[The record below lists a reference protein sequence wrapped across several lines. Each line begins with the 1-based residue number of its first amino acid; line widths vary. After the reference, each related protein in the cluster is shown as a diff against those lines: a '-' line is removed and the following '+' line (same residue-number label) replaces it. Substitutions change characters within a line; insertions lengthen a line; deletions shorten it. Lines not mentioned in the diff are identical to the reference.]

1 VRRRE
6 FIAGALLAALAAAN
20 AIAQQAQR
28 VRLVGMLMGIPSGDE
43 EAKSRVAALEGTLAA
58 LGWSRERNLQI
69 EYRWADGGPDHIRAA
84 AQELV
89 ALGCEVIVARST
101 AVASAVARETRSIPI
116 VVAGMSDPVASGLA
130 KSLARPDGNV
140 TGFVN
145 YEPSLVEKWLELL
158 KAIAPGV
165 RRTAL
170 LFNPEASTFAELF
183 DKLVREAAPV
193 MGIEPVL
200 QPVRNERELAA
211 VIEEIARDRASGFIV
226 IPDLFMTKHRR
237 EIARLAA
244 ANGVA
249 AVYPNRFYVESGGL
263 LSYSVDNRELTVRA
277 AAYVDRILKGA
288 SAAELPIQRPT
299 KYELVIN
306 LKTARLMG
314 VDIPPTLLARADE
327 VIE

>member
-1 VRRRE
+1 MRRRE
-6 FIAGALLAALAAAN
+6 VIAGGLLAALAAAK
-20 AIAQQAQR
+20 AGAQQPQR
-28 VRLVGMLMGIPSGDE
+28 IRRIGVLMGVPSEDE
-43 EAKSRVAALEGTLAA
+43 EAKSRVAALEGTLAG

-84 AQELV
+84 ARELV
-89 ALGCEVIVARST
+89 ALACDVIVARST
-101 AVASAVARETRSIPI
+101 VVASALAHETSTIPI
-116 VVAGMSDPVASGLA
+116 VVAGMSDPIASGLA
-130 KSLARPDGNV
+130 KSLSRPESNV

-145 YEPSLVEKWLELL
+145 YDPSLVEKWLEFL

-170 LFNPEASTFAELF
+170 LFNPESSTFAELF

-193 MGIEPVL
+193 IGIEPVL
-200 QPVRNERELAA
+200 RPVHNERGLAA
-211 VIEEIARDRASGFIV
+211 VIEEIARDRASGLIV
-226 IPDLFMTKHRR
+226 IPDIFMTKHRR

-244 ANGVA
+244 ASGVP
-249 AVYPNRFYVESGGL
+249 AVYPNRFYAESGGL

-306 LKTARLMG
+306 LKTARAMG